1 MVLKSLIDYCR
12 SAICG
17 LFGEGG
23 LIIFDLS
30 SRVTAYTAIDIIS
43 VIVLGILG
51 GLFGALFNHLL
62 DRVLRKYGI
71 INA

>member
-1 MVLKSLIDYCR
+1 MVLKSLIEYCR
-12 SAICG
+12 SGKCG

-23 LIIFDLS
+23 LIIWDLS
-30 SRVTAYTAIDIIS
+30 SRVTAYTAIDIVA

-62 DRVLRKYGI
+62 DRILRKYGI
-71 INA
+71 INE

>member
-1 MVLKSLIDYCR
+1 MVLKSLIEYCR
-12 SAICG
+12 SGNCG

-23 LIIFDLS
+23 LIMFDVS
-30 SRVTAYTAIDIIS
+30 SRVTTYTAVDIVV

-62 DRVLRKYGI
+62 GRVLRKYGF
-71 INA
+71 INE